1 MAITTYSELQ
11 SSIAKWLNRDG
22 DTPLL
27 AVIPDFI
34 SLAEADINR
43 KLRHYKMIERV
54 DAVLD
59 SRYVQVPNNWMET
72 VRFNITAA
80 ATVKLDL
87 IGPEDMLEKRQ
98 NNNDTTGIPR
108 YYTQMGD
115 AIEVFPTPAAEYAM
129 QLAYYSK
136 VPNLSDSVTF
146 NWLLQDQPDVYLYG
160 ALMQSAPYLLD
171 DARTQTWASLYQNGL
186 TSSQKASD
194 DTRFGG
200 SGRRIIISSY

>member
-1 MAITTYSELQ
+1 MAITNYSELQ
-11 SSIAKWLNRDG
+11 SSIANWLNRDG
-22 DTPLL
+22 DAPLL
-27 AVIPDFI
+27 SVIPDFI

-59 SRYVQVPNNWMET
+59 SRYVQVPNNWLET
-72 VRFNITAA
+72 VRFNITAST
-80 ATVKLDL
+80 TVKLDF

-98 NNNDTTGIPR
+98 NNSDTAGISR
-108 YYTQMGD
+108 YYTQMGE
-115 AIEVFPTPAAEYAM
+115 AIEVFPTPAAEYPM

-136 VPNLSDSVTF
+136 IPNLSDSVTF

-171 DARTQTWASLYQNGL
+171 DARTQTWAGLYQNGL
-186 TSSQKASD
+186 ASLQKASD

-200 SGRRIIISSY
+200 SGRRIIITSY

>member
-1 MAITTYSELQ
+1 MAITTYSELKTA
-11 SSIAKWLNRDG
+11 IANWLNRD
-22 DTPLL
+22 DLA

-34 SLAEADINR
+34 ALAEADINR

-54 DAVLD
+54 DATLD
-59 SRYVQVPNNWMET
+59 SRYVQVPNDWLET
-72 VRFNITAA
+72 VRFNLTAS
-80 ATVKLDL
+80 ATVRLDFV
-87 IGPEDMLEKRQ
+87 GPEDMLEKREL
-98 NNNDTTGIPR
+98 NNDTTGVPR
-108 YYTQMGD
+108 YYTQMGE
-115 AIEVFPTPAAEYAM
+115 AIEVFPTPAAEYPM

-136 VPNLSDSVTF
+136 IPSLSDSTTY
-146 NWLLQDQPDVYLYG
+146 NWLLQDEPDVYLYG

-186 TSSQKASD
+186 ASLQKASD

>member
-1 MAITTYSELQ
+1 MAITTYAELKTA
-11 SSIAKWLNRDG
+11 IANWLNRD
-22 DTPLL
+22 DLA

-34 SLAEADINR
+34 ALAEADINR

-54 DAVLD
+54 DATLD
-59 SRYVQVPNNWMET
+59 SRYVQVPNDWLET
-72 VRFNITAA
+72 VRFNLTAS
-80 ATVKLDL
+80 ATVRLDFV
-87 IGPEDMLEKRQ
+87 GPEDMLEKREL
-98 NNNDTTGIPR
+98 NNDTTGVPR
-108 YYTQMGD
+108 YYTQMGE
-115 AIEVFPTPAAEYAM
+115 AIEVFPTPAAEYPM

-136 VPNLSDSVTF
+136 IPSLSDSTTY
-146 NWLLQDQPDVYLYG
+146 NWLLQDEPDVYLYG

-186 TSSQKASD
+186 ASLQKASD

>member
-11 SSIAKWLNRDG
+11 SSIANWLNRNG
-22 DTPLL
+22 DTSLL
-27 AVIPDFI
+27 SVIPDFI
-34 SLAEADINR
+34 ALAEADINR

-59 SRYVQVPNNWMET
+59 SRYVQVPNNWLET
-72 VRFNITAA
+72 VRFNITAST
-80 ATVKLDL
+80 TVKLDF

-98 NNNDTTGIPR
+98 NNSDTAGISR
-108 YYTQMGD
+108 YYTQMGE
-115 AIEVFPTPAAEYAM
+115 AIEVFQTPAAEYPM
-129 QLAYYSK
+129 QLAYYAQIPS
-136 VPNLSDSVTF
+136 LSDSVTF

-171 DARTQTWASLYQNGL
+171 DARTQTWAGLYQNGL
-186 TSSQKASD
+186 ASLQKSSD

-200 SGRRIIISSY
+200 SGRRIIITSY

>member
-11 SSIAKWLNRDG
+11 SSIANWLNRNG
-22 DTPLL
+22 DTSLL
-27 AVIPDFI
+27 SVIPDFI
-34 SLAEADINR
+34 ALAEADINR

-59 SRYVQVPNNWMET
+59 SRYVQVPNNWLET
-72 VRFNITAA
+72 VRFNITAST
-80 ATVKLDL
+80 TVKLDF

-98 NNNDTTGIPR
+98 NNSDTAGISR
-108 YYTQMGD
+108 YYTQMGE
-115 AIEVFPTPAAEYAM
+115 AIEVFPTPAAEYPM
-129 QLAYYSK
+129 QLAYYAQIPS
-136 VPNLSDSVTF
+136 LSDSVTF

-171 DARTQTWASLYQNGL
+171 DARTQTWAGLYQNGL
-186 TSSQKASD
+186 ASLQKASD

-200 SGRRIIISSY
+200 SGRRIIITSY